1 MTKSELAG
9 RIAAQHRDVRGRDV
23 DLVIQVILDALSEAL
38 ESGRRVEIREFGS
51 FNCSFIN
58 AKAGRNPMN
67 GEVVH
72 VPSKRRIRFKPGKA
86 LRERVTLPM
95 NF

>member
-9 RIAAQHRDVRGRDV
+9 RIASQHREVRSRDI
-23 DLVIQVILDALSEAL
+23 DLVVQVVLDALAEAL

-72 VPSKRRIRFKPGKA
+72 VPPKRRIRFKPGKA

-95 NF
+95 NQ